1 MISSPRGN
9 HLTISSGWVAR
20 QSVQS
25 HREHAHQ
32 VIDVTTQV
40 RIANP
45 RVGDGHSESRFI
57 GQQTT
62 CLRQRHIIGM
72 MFNREERLELLE
84 LFDKTGARYKQT
96 ATRKFEKQIVLILSA
111 FTD

>member
-1 MISSPRGN
+1 
-9 HLTISSGWVAR
+9 
-20 QSVQS
+20 
-25 HREHAHQ
+25 
-32 VIDVTTQV
+32 
-40 RIANP
+40 
-45 RVGDGHSESRFI
+45 
-57 GQQTT
+57 
-62 CLRQRHIIGM
+62 M